1 MAQQQATLTISGYVG
16 SDPVNFSR
24 NENAPAC
31 SLRIGSTSSY
41 YHNEEKAWKERP
53 TTWMTVKAYK
63 SLASNV
69 LKSVHKGDAIVVCG
83 NLNTESWHKDG
94 EDRSRVVL
102 EATSIGHDLNR
113 GISEFTK
120 TSYARNRNVANA
132 ESKNKDYSEN
142 GDSQNQNFAMKN
154 PMSSKSQSSIQDNS
168 KEDSQENEE
177 INDFGGHLDEE
188 EYNDIEG
195 GANDFQKV
203 LIALNIRLKHQAL
216 VHHIWKNFV
225 DNHSNIAAENNAHTC
240 KTCKALYQRQYCFN
254 RSIV

>member
-120 TSYARNRNVANA
+120 TSYAKSKNAANA
-132 ESKNKDYSEN
+132 ESKNKDYNESAD
-142 GDSQNQNFAMKN
+142 GQNQNFAIKN
-154 PMSSKSQSSIQDNS
+154 PMSSKSQSSKSQS
-168 KEDSQENEE
+168 STQEDEE
-177 INDFGGHLDEE
+177 TTDFGGQLDENQ
-188 EYNDIEG
+188 YDDIEG
-195 GANDFQKV
+195 GANEF
-203 LIALNIRLKHQAL
+203 
-216 VHHIWKNFV
+216 
-225 DNHSNIAAENNAHTC
+225 
-240 KTCKALYQRQYCFN
+240 
-254 RSIV
+254 

>member
-41 YHNEEKAWKERP
+41 YHSEEKAWKERP

-120 TSYARNRNVANA
+120 TSYAKSKNAANA
-132 ESKNKDYSEN
+132 ESKNKDYNESAD
-142 GDSQNQNFAMKN
+142 GQNQNFAIKN
-154 PMSSKSQSSIQDNS
+154 PMSSKSQSSKSQS
-168 KEDSQENEE
+168 STQEDEE
-177 INDFGGHLDEE
+177 TTDFGGQLDENQ
-188 EYNDIEG
+188 YDDIEG
-195 GANDFQKV
+195 GANEF
-203 LIALNIRLKHQAL
+203 
-216 VHHIWKNFV
+216 
-225 DNHSNIAAENNAHTC
+225 
-240 KTCKALYQRQYCFN
+240 
-254 RSIV
+254 

>member
-41 YHNEEKAWKERP
+41 YHSEEKAWKERP

-120 TSYARNRNVANA
+120 TSYAKSKNVVNA
-132 ESKNKDYSEN
+132 ESKNKDYNESAD
-142 GDSQNQNFAMKN
+142 GQNQNFAIKN
-154 PMSSKSQSSIQDNS
+154 PMSSKSQSSKSQS
-168 KEDSQENEE
+168 STQEDEE
-177 INDFGGHLDEE
+177 TTDFGGQLDENQ
-188 EYNDIEG
+188 YDDIEG
-195 GANDFQKV
+195 GANDFQKS
-203 LIALNIRLKHQAL
+203 LMILNIRLKYSVL
-216 VHHIWKNFV
+216 
-225 DNHSNIAAENNAHTC
+225 
-240 KTCKALYQRQYCFN
+240 
-254 RSIV
+254 

>member
-24 NENAPAC
+24 NENSPAC

-142 GDSQNQNFAMKN
+142 RDSQNQNFAMKN
-154 PMSSKSQSSIQDNS
+154 PMSSKSNSSNS
-168 KEDSQENEE
+168 QENSQENEE
-177 INDFGGHLDEE
+177 INDFGGQLDEE
-188 EYNDIEG
+188 QYNDIEG
-195 GANDFQKV
+195 GANDF
-203 LIALNIRLKHQAL
+203 
-216 VHHIWKNFV
+216 
-225 DNHSNIAAENNAHTC
+225 
-240 KTCKALYQRQYCFN
+240 
-254 RSIV
+254 

>member
-41 YHNEEKAWKERP
+41 YHSEEKAWKERP

-120 TSYARNRNVANA
+120 TSYAKSKNVVNA
-132 ESKNKDYSEN
+132 ESKNKDYNESAD
-142 GDSQNQNFAMKN
+142 GQNQNFAIKN
-154 PMSSKSQSSIQDNS
+154 PMSSKSQSSKSHSSTQ
-168 KEDSQENEE
+168 EDEE
-177 INDFGGHLDEE
+177 TTDFGGQLDENQ
-188 EYNDIEG
+188 YDDIEG
-195 GANDFQKV
+195 GANEFQKS
-203 LIALNIRLKHQAL
+203 LMILNIRLKYSVL
-216 VHHIWKNFV
+216 
-225 DNHSNIAAENNAHTC
+225 
-240 KTCKALYQRQYCFN
+240 
-254 RSIV
+254 

>member
-41 YHNEEKAWKERP
+41 YHSEEKAWKERP

-120 TSYARNRNVANA
+120 TSYAKSKNAANA
-132 ESKNKDYSEN
+132 ESKNKDYNESAD
-142 GDSQNQNFAMKN
+142 GQNQNFAIKN
-154 PMSSKSQSSIQDNS
+154 PMSSKSQSSKSQS
-168 KEDSQENEE
+168 STQEDEE
-177 INDFGGHLDEE
+177 TTDFGGQLDENQ
-188 EYNDIEG
+188 YDDIEG
-195 GANDFQKV
+195 GANEFQKS
-203 LIALNIRLKHQAL
+203 LMILNIRLKYSVL
-216 VHHIWKNFV
+216 
-225 DNHSNIAAENNAHTC
+225 
-240 KTCKALYQRQYCFN
+240 
-254 RSIV
+254 

>member
-120 TSYARNRNVANA
+120 TSYAKSKNAANA
-132 ESKNKDYSEN
+132 ESKNKDYNESAD
-142 GDSQNQNFAMKN
+142 GQNQNFAIKN
-154 PMSSKSQSSIQDNS
+154 PMSSKSQSSKSQS
-168 KEDSQENEE
+168 STQEDEE
-177 INDFGGHLDEE
+177 TTDFGGQLDENQ
-188 EYNDIEG
+188 YDDIEG
-195 GANDFQKV
+195 GANEFQKS
-203 LIALNIRLKHQAL
+203 LMILNIRLKYSVL
-216 VHHIWKNFV
+216 
-225 DNHSNIAAENNAHTC
+225 
-240 KTCKALYQRQYCFN
+240 
-254 RSIV
+254 

>member
-24 NENAPAC
+24 NENSPAC

-142 GDSQNQNFAMKN
+142 GDSRNQNFAMKN
-154 PMSSKSQSSIQDNS
+154 PMSSKSQSSKSQSSIQDNS
-168 KEDSQENEE
+168 QEDSQEDAE

-195 GANDFQKV
+195 GANDFQKS
-203 LIALNIRLKHQAL
+203 LIILKIRLKNCIL
-216 VHHIWKNFV
+216 
-225 DNHSNIAAENNAHTC
+225 
-240 KTCKALYQRQYCFN
+240 
-254 RSIV
+254 

>member
-41 YHNEEKAWKERP
+41 YHSEEKAWKERP

-120 TSYARNRNVANA
+120 TSYAKNKNVVNA
-132 ESKNKDYSEN
+132 ESKNKDYNESAD
-142 GDSQNQNFAMKN
+142 GQNQNFAIKN
-154 PMSSKSQSSIQDNS
+154 PMSSKSQSSKSQS
-168 KEDSQENEE
+168 STQEDEE
-177 INDFGGHLDEE
+177 TTDFGGQLDENQ
-188 EYNDIEG
+188 YDDIEG
-195 GANDFQKV
+195 GANEFQKS
-203 LIALNIRLKHQAL
+203 LMILNIRLKYSVL
-216 VHHIWKNFV
+216 
-225 DNHSNIAAENNAHTC
+225 
-240 KTCKALYQRQYCFN
+240 
-254 RSIV
+254 

>member
-41 YHNEEKAWKERP
+41 YHSEEKAWKERP

-120 TSYARNRNVANA
+120 TSYAKNKNIVNA
-132 ESKNKDYSEN
+132 ESKNKDYNESAD
-142 GDSQNQNFAMKN
+142 GQNQNFAIKN
-154 PMSSKSQSSIQDNS
+154 PMSSKSQSSKSQS
-168 KEDSQENEE
+168 STQEDEE
-177 INDFGGHLDEE
+177 TTDFGGQLDENQ
-188 EYNDIEG
+188 YDDIEG
-195 GANDFQKV
+195 GANEFQKS
-203 LIALNIRLKHQAL
+203 LMILNIRLKYSVL
-216 VHHIWKNFV
+216 
-225 DNHSNIAAENNAHTC
+225 
-240 KTCKALYQRQYCFN
+240 
-254 RSIV
+254 

>member
-120 TSYARNRNVANA
+120 TSYARNRNVANTD
-132 ESKNKDYSEN
+132 SKNKDYSEN

-154 PMSSKSQSSIQDNS
+154 PMSSKSNSSKSQSSIQDNS
-168 KEDSQENEE
+168 QENSQEDAE
-177 INDFGGHLDEE
+177 ISDFGGQLDEE
-188 EYNDIEG
+188 QYNDIEG
-195 GANDFQKV
+195 GANDF
-203 LIALNIRLKHQAL
+203 
-216 VHHIWKNFV
+216 
-225 DNHSNIAAENNAHTC
+225 
-240 KTCKALYQRQYCFN
+240 
-254 RSIV
+254 

>member
-41 YHNEEKAWKERP
+41 YHSEEKAWKERP

-120 TSYARNRNVANA
+120 TSYAKNKNIVNA
-132 ESKNKDYSEN
+132 ESKNKDYSESAD
-142 GDSQNQNFAMKN
+142 GQNQNFAIKN
-154 PMSSKSQSSIQDNS
+154 PMSSKSQSSKSQS
-168 KEDSQENEE
+168 STQEDEE
-177 INDFGGHLDEE
+177 TTDFGGQLDENQ
-188 EYNDIEG
+188 YDDIEG
-195 GANDFQKV
+195 GANEF
-203 LIALNIRLKHQAL
+203 
-216 VHHIWKNFV
+216 
-225 DNHSNIAAENNAHTC
+225 
-240 KTCKALYQRQYCFN
+240 
-254 RSIV
+254 

>member
-41 YHNEEKAWKERP
+41 YHSEEKAWKERP

-120 TSYARNRNVANA
+120 TSYAKSKNVVNA
-132 ESKNKDYSEN
+132 ESKNKDYNESAD
-142 GDSQNQNFAMKN
+142 GQNQNFAIKN
-154 PMSSKSQSSIQDNS
+154 PMSSKSQSSKSQS
-168 KEDSQENEE
+168 STQEDEE
-177 INDFGGHLDEE
+177 TTDFGGQLDENQ
-188 EYNDIEG
+188 YDDIEG
-195 GANDFQKV
+195 GANEFQKS
-203 LIALNIRLKHQAL
+203 LMILNIRLKYSVL
-216 VHHIWKNFV
+216 
-225 DNHSNIAAENNAHTC
+225 
-240 KTCKALYQRQYCFN
+240 
-254 RSIV
+254 

>member
-154 PMSSKSQSSIQDNS
+154 PMSSKSQSSNS
-168 KEDSQENEE
+168 QENSQENEE
-177 INDFGGHLDEE
+177 ISDFGGHLDEE

-203 LIALNIRLKHQAL
+203 LIALNIRLKHQAW
-216 VHHIWKNFV
+216 VHCIVFEKILLL
-225 DNHSNIAAENNAHTC
+225 S
-240 KTCKALYQRQYCFN
+240 QQYC
-254 RSIV
+254 R

>member
-120 TSYARNRNVANA
+120 TSYARNRNVANVD
-132 ESKNKDYSEN
+132 SKNKDYSEN

-154 PMSSKSQSSIQDNS
+154 PMSSKSNSSKSNSSIQDNS
-168 KEDSQENEE
+168 QEDSQEDAE
-177 INDFGGHLDEE
+177 ISDFGGHLDEE

-195 GANDFQKV
+195 GANDF
-203 LIALNIRLKHQAL
+203 
-216 VHHIWKNFV
+216 
-225 DNHSNIAAENNAHTC
+225 
-240 KTCKALYQRQYCFN
+240 
-254 RSIV
+254 

>member
-24 NENAPAC
+24 NENSPAC

-142 GDSQNQNFAMKN
+142 GDSRNQNFAMKN
-154 PMSSKSQSSIQDNS
+154 PMSSKSNSSNS
-168 KEDSQENEE
+168 QENSQENEE
-177 INDFGGHLDEE
+177 INDFGGQLDEE
-188 EYNDIEG
+188 QYNDIER
-195 GANDFQKV
+195 GANDFRKV
-203 LIALNIRLKHQAL
+203 
-216 VHHIWKNFV
+216 
-225 DNHSNIAAENNAHTC
+225 
-240 KTCKALYQRQYCFN
+240 
-254 RSIV
+254 

>member
-41 YHNEEKAWKERP
+41 YHSEEKAWKERP

-120 TSYARNRNVANA
+120 TSYAKNKNVVNA
-132 ESKNKDYSEN
+132 ESKNKDYNESAD
-142 GDSQNQNFAMKN
+142 GQNQNFAIKN
-154 PMSSKSQSSIQDNS
+154 PMSSKSQSSN
-168 KEDSQENEE
+168 SQENSQEDEE
-177 INDFGGHLDEE
+177 INDFGGHLDENQ
-188 EYNDIEG
+188 YDDIEG
-195 GANDFQKV
+195 GANEF
-203 LIALNIRLKHQAL
+203 
-216 VHHIWKNFV
+216 
-225 DNHSNIAAENNAHTC
+225 
-240 KTCKALYQRQYCFN
+240 
-254 RSIV
+254 